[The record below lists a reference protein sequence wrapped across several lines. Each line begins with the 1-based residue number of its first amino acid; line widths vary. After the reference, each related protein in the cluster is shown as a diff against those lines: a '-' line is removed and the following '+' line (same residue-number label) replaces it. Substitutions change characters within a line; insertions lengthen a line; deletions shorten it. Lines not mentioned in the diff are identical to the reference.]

1 MEITKDIYNVGVNDY
16 NVKLFEAQYPLE
28 RGMAY
33 NSYLIIDEK
42 IALLDTVEKDL
53 KDKWLN
59 NIKSILKNRKID
71 YLIIHHMEPD
81 HSSNILSIVNEY
93 KDITIVATSKAFTM
107 MKNFFDNDFINQ
119 RIMVK
124 DNDELNLGKHTLKFF
139 LAPMVH
145 WPEVMM
151 SYEKESKVLFSSDAF
166 GKFGTNDLK
175 EEWEEEARR
184 YYYGIIGKYFKQVQ
198 LILKKIEQLEINI
211 IASLHGPIL
220 NKNLEKYFNYYKLWS
235 NLEVEEKGVLIVYAS
250 IYGNT
255 FEAVHY
261 LYEKLKEKRYKAKTI
276 NLVNEDVFKAVSE
289 TFKYSSIIFVTVTY
303 NNNILPK
310 MKMYINMLV
319 DRNYQNRN
327 VGLIENGSWAPNASN
342 TIKTLLNSCSNIN
355 YFNPIVTINSVVKEK
370 NKNQIDD
377 LVNNIIKEEK

>member
-1 MEITKDIYNVGVNDY
+1 
-16 NVKLFEAQYPLE
+16 
-28 RGMAY
+28 
-33 NSYLIIDEK
+33 
-42 IALLDTVEKDL
+42 
-53 KDKWLN
+53 
-59 NIKSILKNRKID
+59 
-71 YLIIHHMEPD
+71 
-81 HSSNILSIVNEY
+81 
-93 KDITIVATSKAFTM
+93 

-261 LYEKLKEKRYKAKTI
+261 LYEKLKEKRYKVKTI

-303 NNNILPK
+303 NNDILSK

-355 YFNPIVTINSVVKEK
+355 YLNPIVTINSVVKGK